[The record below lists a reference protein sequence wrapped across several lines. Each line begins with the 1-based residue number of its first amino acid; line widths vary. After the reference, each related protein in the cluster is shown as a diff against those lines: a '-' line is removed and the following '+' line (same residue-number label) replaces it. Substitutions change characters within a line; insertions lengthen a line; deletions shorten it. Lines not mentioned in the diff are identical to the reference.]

1 MLSLFIFCHSN
12 YVPFTK
18 IWIFIKS
25 LDFLRKSWPRCLG
38 SRHNFFNSS
47 LEAPSMSGGFY
58 HILDVRWVFHYYL
71 PTLQGQNVSGIFWS
85 VKLQRSHLPAA
96 GQLYHLEAPSKLSPT
111 PIVARLLPPPQLP
124 PQQWPQRQPPPSG
137 TISLHQQRSTPH
149 WLRITRT
156 TRLHMTWGRRW
167 SRWAWW
173 ETMLRKAIIQM
184 QSPAP
189 GRSLITRTRWGN
201 NHLPSLMSSIRW
213 STMCGVWSPI
223 WSKVSSSHRGVERSR

>member
-1 MLSLFIFCHSN
+1 MYHLQKYEFLLKVWTFFGRAG
-12 YVPFTK
+12 
-18 IWIFIKS
+18 
-25 LDFLRKSWPRCLG
+25 LDVSDHGTTSSTAPWRLPRCQVG
-38 SRHNFFNSS
+38 
-47 LEAPSMSGGFY
+47 Y

-201 NHLPSLMSSIRW
+201 NHWPSLMLSIRW